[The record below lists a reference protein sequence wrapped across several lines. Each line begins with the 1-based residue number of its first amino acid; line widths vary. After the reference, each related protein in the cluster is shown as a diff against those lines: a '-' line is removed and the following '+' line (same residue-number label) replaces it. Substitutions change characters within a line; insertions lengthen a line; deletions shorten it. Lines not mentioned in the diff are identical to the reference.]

1 MLALRLVRT
10 SRPSAL
16 ARRALVAC
24 AAGAVGFLL
33 LSALGH
39 AVAHPERPGAAAVR
53 LLWCVVPL
61 AACAHLAVAAV
72 RSDPGVRPRAGLD
85 AVGVGPARLPLLAA
99 LTTGLYCALGCALAL
114 PVFLHLRGGLDG
126 VLGRTLGGTPGGA
139 LERVPLAGAAGEL
152 LGAGHPLPRAAALT
166 LLAVPPLA
174 AAGASAV
181 ATRMRAAPRDHR
193 TEPPAVLPHRPPP
206 VPAGLPWGVAVT
218 AAGLALETYA
228 AERFTASAGPRVPLP
243 GPPEALGPGIV
254 AGWLLIAAGLVLAGP
269 GLVHLCGLLL
279 TAGRPGVLRL
289 LSGRVLREEAPRV
302 GHPAGVLCA
311 VPPPCGWHSGWRSG
325 RPSRSA
331 RPAAA
336 GGRAAGTTWRTW
348 RGGPGC
354 APTVRAGSRAP
365 SATPIWT
372 ARCADCS
379 RPGCTTRPSGR
390 RTRSRS
396 PRSWPRRCAR
406 TYGRTAPCGCRTCSA
421 TWSP

>member
-311 VPPPCGWHSGWRSG
+311 VTAGALTAVRLHGPGAVPGGAETAVGPLAALGAAVVVVCAVAGAL
-325 RPSRSA
+325 SA
-331 RPAAA
+331 ASEFRAARAPANDGLRRLGVPRRLLRAAA
-336 GGRAAGTTWRTW
+336 ALRVAALLGVLGSAAWLVAELASM
-348 RGGPGC
+348 PL
-354 APTVRAGSRAP
+354 VR
-365 SATPIWT
+365 
-372 ARCADCS
+372 
-379 RPGCTTRPSGR
+379 
-390 RTRSRS
+390 
-396 PRSWPRRCAR
+396 
-406 TYGRTAPCGCRTCSA
+406 
-421 TWSP
+421 

>member
-10 SRPSAL
+10 FHPSAL

-85 AVGVGPARLPLLAA
+85 AVGVGSARLPLLAA

-126 VLGRTLGGTPGGA
+126 VLGRALGGTPGGT

-181 ATRMRAAPRDHR
+181 AARMRAAPRDHR

-228 AERFTASAGPRVPLP
+228 AERFIASAGPRAPLP
-243 GPPEALGPGIV
+243 GPPDALGPGIV

-279 TAGRPGVLRL
+279 AAGRPGVLRL

-311 VPPPCGWHSGWRSG
+311 VTAGALTAVRLHGPGAVLGGEAAVGPLAALGAAVVVVCAVAGALSAASEFRAARAPANDGLRRLGV
-325 RPSRSA
+325 PSRLL
-331 RPAAA
+331 RAAA
-336 GGRAAGTTWRTW
+336 ALRVAALLGVLVSAAWLVAELASM
-348 RGGPGC
+348 PL
-354 APTVRAGSRAP
+354 VR
-365 SATPIWT
+365 
-372 ARCADCS
+372 
-379 RPGCTTRPSGR
+379 
-390 RTRSRS
+390 
-396 PRSWPRRCAR
+396 
-406 TYGRTAPCGCRTCSA
+406 
-421 TWSP
+421 